1 MPTISFT
8 KDFSITKKET
18 VERLERGAVSTQPL
32 KMDSQRVFVSMQR
45 GEKKLLDLLRS
56 KA

>member
-1 MPTISFT
+1 MATISFT

-45 GEKKLLDLLRS
+45 GEKKLQSLLRS